1 MFCVSVKLTV
11 VVVGCVNGTTVPHG
25 YVTSTLITVPIYVCV
40 GFPCTAKHL
49 QEASLHSPVIAS
61 IGIP

>member
-1 MFCVSVKLTV
+1 MKLIV
-11 VVVGCVNGTTVPHG
+11 VVVGCVNGTSVPHG
-25 YVTSTLITVPIYVCV
+25 YVTSTLTVPICVCVCV

>member
-1 MFCVSVKLTV
+1 MKLTV

-25 YVTSTLITVPIYVCV
+25 YVTSTLTVPIYVCVCV

-49 QEASLHSPVIAS
+49 QEANLHSPVIVS